1 MKINYNLLLIFTFLI
16 TTSIHSYSQSFDEAF
31 LQSLPED
38 VREDLLRKKN
48 ENDEKAKVNYR
59 NPSTFIDKDVPI
71 NVEENELTRY
81 GEKIFS
87 MMQSSFMPLNE
98 PNMDPSYILDYGDVL
113 EIQFVGQKSSIVK
126 TPIKRDGSISI
137 PEIGKIYLSGL
148 SLSEASS
155 LINQKINEVF
165 IGVDSF
171 ISLINVRDIQIIIA
185 GNVSNAGSYTLSG
198 NSNIFHALHA
208 AGGPS
213 ENGSFRD
220 IKVVRNNEIIESI
233 DLYSTFIYGKT
244 TFNKRLRS
252 GDLVFVKPVQ
262 NLVTIQG
269 AVNRPGI
276 YELLKDEKLSKAVF
290 FANNLTINAD
300 SSEFNL
306 VRIVDGKVTK
316 NKIDGIQDLDDITS
330 QDYDQLNIRKFPFRN
345 VTIEGAVKNPGEYLL
360 NEGDGILELINRAGG
375 YTESAYPFGGV
386 LENEA
391 TKKVNQ
397 LAKETL
403 YEDFLDTT
411 VNQLSSISGDG
422 LSMDLIDLLT
432 ELKNIEVN
440 GRVSAEFDISK
451 LKDNP
456 SLDLLLQDGD
466 KIMIPEYLDHVY
478 VFGEVS
484 SEGTTRF
491 RANKDF
497 NYFINKKGGLTQYAS
512 KNDIF
517 VLHPNGET
525 YTISSKNL
533 FIVDRNKVE
542 IFPGSIIYV
551 PRKMT
556 NLAGLKTTQ
565 AYATIL
571 GNLGVSIASLAVL
584 KD

>member
-16 TTSIHSYSQSFDEAF
+16 TTSTYSYSQSFDEAF

-38 VREDLLRKKN
+38 VREDLLRKKI
-48 ENDEKAKVNYR
+48 ENDENTKVNYR
-59 NPSTFIDKDVPI
+59 KPSTFIDKDI
-71 NVEENELTRY
+71 STNFDENELTRY

-87 MMQSSFMPLNE
+87 MIQSSFMPLNE

-148 SLSEASS
+148 SLNEASS

-185 GNVSNAGSYTLSG
+185 GNVSNPGSYTLSG
-198 NSNIFHALHA
+198 NTNIFHALHA

-213 ENGSFRD
+213 KNGSFRD
-220 IKVVRNNEIIESI
+220 IEVVRNNEIIESI

-276 YELLKDEKLSKAVF
+276 YELLKSEKLSKAVF

-306 VRIVDGKVTK
+306 VRIEDGKVTK
-316 NKIDGIQDLDDITS
+316 NKIDGIQDLDNITS

-360 NEGDGILELINRAGG
+360 NEGDGILELIKRAGG

-411 VNQLSSISGDG
+411 VNQLSSLSGDG
-422 LSMDLIDLLT
+422 ISMDLIDLLT

-456 SLDLLLQDGD
+456 SLDLLLQNGD

-533 FIVDRNKVE
+533 FMVDRGKVE

>member
-1 MKINYNLLLIFTFLI
+1 MKINYNLLLIITLLI
-16 TTSIHSYSQSFDEAF
+16 TTSTYSYSQSFDEAF

-38 VREDLLRKKN
+38 VREDLLRKKI

-59 NPSTFIDKDVPI
+59 NPSTFIDKDISI

-155 LINQKINEVF
+155 LINLKINEVF

-185 GNVSNAGSYTLSG
+185 GNVSNPGSYTLSG
-198 NSNIFHALHA
+198 NTNIFHALHA

-220 IKVVRNNEIIESI
+220 IKIVRNNEIIESV

-300 SSEFNL
+300 SSEFYL

-345 VTIEGAVKNPGEYLL
+345 VTIEGAVKNPGNYLL
-360 NEGDGILELINRAGG
+360 NEGDGIFELIKRAGG

-403 YEDFLDTT
+403 YEEFLDTT
-411 VNQLSSISGDG
+411 VNQLSSLSGDG
-422 LSMDLIDLLT
+422 VSMDLIDLLT

-491 RANKDF
+491 RTNKDF

-533 FIVDRNKVE
+533 FMVDRSKVE